1 MCWVHHPW
9 LYLYILPSVS
19 KSESILEEDIGW
31 ICSEIKVFSLM
42 VTHFSRRNNW
52 QWWFTICHHW
62 SLGDSHL
69 FVVCVSRFIDNWW
82 FSQWCL
88 AKILDYPVLDS
99 WFSVDWKTSGRVL
112 LWCGSVNIPKPVRMS
127 EFWTVCTFVH
137 NFVVCVCVWW
147 VDGASMMGVWLGL
160 VTGLV

>member
-99 WFSVDWKTSGRVL
+99 WFSVDWKTSCRYCCDVAMAISQNLSICLNSGACVL
-112 LWCGSVNIPKPVRMS
+112 LDILNFAVSVA
-127 EFWTVCTFVH
+127 
-137 NFVVCVCVWW
+137 WW
-147 VDGASMMGVWLGL
+147 MDGAAMVGVTRT